1 MLNHESAEL
10 DASIIVPVYNGGE
23 GLVFCLRALSQQK
36 TGYPFE
42 VIVVDDA
49 SSEDI
54 SGHIHGFSGQM
65 AVRFHRLA
73 KNSGP
78 GAARNAGV
86 ALAKNAILLF
96 TDADCVPATD
106 WVEKMLR
113 PFADPRVTGVKGVY
127 ITHQHDLWARLAQL
141 EFAERYEKLA
151 SYAEIDFIDT
161 YSGAYRKG
169 AFLAAGGFNEELRQN
184 EDVDLAFRVK
194 SGGARFIFVPD
205 AAVAHTH
212 REGWLNYAKLKY
224 WRGYWRMRIYRSHL
238 ARAGNDTY
246 TPESLKIQLFLLV
259 ALTAIVLSKSAR
271 FIWKLCWLAS
281 CMPLIRT
288 ALPENPL
295 PAIMIPFFCFVRG
308 LALLAGMATG
318 LQTWVQTKK

>member
-1 MLNHESAEL
+1 MLYNEPSEL
-10 DASIIVPVYNGGE
+10 NASVIVPVYNGGE
-23 GLVFCLRALSQQK
+23 GLARCLMALSRQV
-36 TGYPFE
+36 TGFAFE

-54 SGHIHGFSGQM
+54 SRQIDSFSAKM
-65 AVRFHRLA
+65 TLRCHRLA

-86 ALAKNAILLF
+86 ALAQNNILLF

-113 PFADPRVTGVKGVY
+113 PFADPEVTGVKGVY

-161 YSGAYRKG
+161 YSGGYRKS

-194 SGGARFIFVPD
+194 TSGARFIFVPE

-246 TPESLKIQLFLLV
+246 TPGSLKIQLLLLV
-259 ALTAIVLSKSAR
+259 ALPLVVLSKSAR

-288 ALPENPL
+288 ALPQNPL
-295 PAIMIPFFCFVRG
+295 PAAVMPLFCFIRG
-308 LALLAGMATG
+308 VALLTGMANG
-318 LQTWVQTKK
+318 LQTWMQTEK